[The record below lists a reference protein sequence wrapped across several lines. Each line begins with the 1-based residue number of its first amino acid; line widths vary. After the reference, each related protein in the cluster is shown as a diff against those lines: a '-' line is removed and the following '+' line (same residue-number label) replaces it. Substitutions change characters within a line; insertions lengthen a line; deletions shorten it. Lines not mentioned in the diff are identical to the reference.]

1 MDTSLTIPQD
11 PVYPH
16 SMDWQFLRQE
26 GIKHIERLSSAIW
39 TDFNLHDP
47 GITILEILCYAITD
61 LGYRANLDPAD
72 LFSAP
77 GENTFFTAA
86 KILPCDPV
94 TAIDLR
100 KVLIDITGVK
110 NAWVGQMEDAEMRF
124 FLSQKLS
131 DKLLTELDPYRSA
144 LGITDTQGY
153 YKMSDIPAELLEKL
167 FKCQSDKDRA
177 ANQEAFYQ
185 VVMSFI
191 NVYENTQKIL
201 LLYMADRYFAET
213 RYFFEY
219 QLPVDSLDNSLT
231 TEMKVSEGKTPYDL
245 AGYVQVSDY
254 FLIVNEL
261 RHLRELYRS
270 GNFEYDWGS
279 LLREGDPDS
288 TLLKLIG
295 ANANARVQDF
305 LYKEP
310 LICLLLAGSLN
321 ASAMPEAEEKSSLP
335 YNLFIP
341 QGVYSVTL
349 RLEDGQEGDEDTIID
364 EALRRLHLHRN
375 LGEDFSPKVHIV
387 ETIPIGIDLAL
398 EIDPAEDALAVMAAV
413 YYSIQEY
420 LSPTIRFYSLE
431 ERMNHYAAFL
441 IDADVINGL
450 QDAQLPDAVTA
461 ALAPIQGQYYIGDA
475 AFQKAVA
482 SVLGSEDL
490 ADYYN
495 DIFTQAKKD
504 YDADLVYQGPLL
516 DNGFIDDDQLAAAT
530 PRQTLF
536 RSDLYQLI
544 AAVEGVVKVARLE
557 MFQCKDP
564 DHSSGNWCLS
574 FPCRCLPELD
584 PDCSIFAVRS
594 GRVETAVDM
603 EQLLTYLEAHPQSS
617 TKINRHGMLDLPVP
631 TGVVRNDLT
640 EFTSVQMDFPRTYKI
655 GNTGISS
662 RETDLRQAQA
672 RQLKAYLLFYDQL
685 FANYLSY
692 LSSVKTMFS
701 VEQGDVV
708 SYQPLYDVPG
718 IKELLLDYAPGT
730 DWDAFIANEDNPYIT
745 AVRQLAQGNDA
756 DKALFR
762 NKVLD
767 HLLARFG
774 EKFTDYI
781 LQLYRIDRPVSGSTW
796 DEHEG
801 LQDDIDDKK
810 YFLQNVPT
818 LGAARATG
826 FNYHFDKVQPPAFWN
841 TDNTEGVKKRVCAI
855 LGIRDNTRHTIT
867 CEPAFIIDVGPART
881 TADSSPGRVRYEF
894 YLKASEQSTSKL
906 LVSTAKFSTVDAAEK
921 ASNDFLNMAV
931 EKDNYGIIQGSS
943 SQAFIIGFWP
953 NIAPAN
959 RTTANALLL
968 EPNESTDDPAP
979 RLKQIQDLAAGNCED
994 DSFHLLEHILL
1005 RPRNDSFTQ
1014 LLNPMICCVEDPS
1027 MLDPYSFWITVVLP
1041 GWTSRFKDEGRRQV
1055 FMQTLQKELPAQLE
1069 VRSCLLSRDAMFRF
1083 EQAYYDWLKALF
1095 SENQEM
1101 LPATTDALV
1110 TVINSWDPSTI
1121 DYFSKSLIK

>member
-1 MDTSLTIPQD
+1 
-11 PVYPH
+11 
-16 SMDWQFLRQE
+16 MDWQFLRQE

-47 GITILEILCYAITD
+47 GVTILEVLCYAITD

-72 LFSAP
+72 LFAAP
-77 GENTFFTAA
+77 GDNAFFTAA
-86 KILPCDPV
+86 RILPCDPV

-110 NAWVGQMEDAEMRF
+110 NAWVEQMEDAELRF
-124 FLSQKLS
+124 FLNQHLS
-131 DKLLTELDPYRSA
+131 DKLLTELDPYKTV

-153 YKMSDIPAELLEKL
+153 FKMSDIPAGSLQKL
-167 FKCQSDKDRA
+167 FQCQSDKDRA
-177 ANQEAFYQ
+177 ASQDAFYQ
-185 VVMSFI
+185 AVMNDI
-191 NVYENTQKIL
+191 TVYEVSKKIL

-219 QLPVDSLDNSLT
+219 QLPVDSMDNSLT
-231 TEMKVSEGKTPYDL
+231 TEMQVSEGKTPYDL
-245 AGYVQVSDY
+245 VGYLQVADY

-261 RHLRELYRS
+261 RHLQDLYRS
-270 GNFEYDWGS
+270 GAFEYDWTTP
-279 LLREGDPDS
+279 LKEGDPDS
-288 TLLKLIG
+288 TLLKLIE
-295 ANANARVQDF
+295 NNPNKRVQEF

-321 ASAMPEAEEKSSLP
+321 ISAMPEEKSTSF

-349 RLEDGQEGDEDTIID
+349 RLEDGQQGDEDTIID
-364 EALRRLHLHRN
+364 EALRRMHLHRN

-387 ETIPIGIDLAL
+387 ETIPIGVDLAL
-398 EIDPAEDALAVMAAV
+398 QIDPAADTLAVMAAV

-431 ERMNHYAAFL
+431 ERMNNYAAVP
-441 IDADVINGL
+441 IDADVIAAL
-450 QDAQLPDAVTA
+450 QDAQLPDGVIT
-461 ALAPIQGQYYIGDA
+461 ALAPIQAQYYIGDT

-482 SVLGSEDL
+482 SVLSSDDMD
-490 ADYYN
+490 DYYN
-495 DIFTQAKKD
+495 DIFTNVKKD
-504 YDADLVYQGPLL
+504 YDADLVYRGPLL
-516 DNGFIDDDQLAAAT
+516 NNGFVDDDELAAAT

-544 AAVEGVVKVARLE
+544 AAVEGVVKVGRLE

-564 DHSSGNWCLS
+564 DHSTGNWCLS
-574 FPCRCLPELD
+574 FPCRCLPQLE
-584 PDCSIFAVRS
+584 PDCSIFAVRN
-594 GRVETAVDM
+594 GRIDTAIDM
-603 EQLLTYLEAHPQSS
+603 QELLDYLEAHPQSS
-617 TKINRHGMLDLPVP
+617 TKIDRQGTLDLPVP

-672 RQLKAYLLFYDQL
+672 KQLKAYLLFYDQL

-692 LSSVKTMFS
+692 LSSVKKMFS
-701 VEQGDVV
+701 VDQGDVV
-708 SYQPLYDVPG
+708 SYQPLYDIPG
-718 IKELLLDYAPGT
+718 IKDLLLDYAPGS
-730 DWDAFIANEDNPYIT
+730 DWAAFTANEDNPYI
-745 AVRQLAQGNDA
+745 AAIRQLAQGNDA
-756 DKALFR
+756 DKDLFR
-762 NKVLD
+762 NKILD
-767 HLLARFG
+767 HLLCRFG

-781 LQLYRIDRPVSGSTW
+781 LQLYRIDRPVSGSSAW
-796 DEHEG
+796 DANDG
-801 LQDDIDDKK
+801 LKDDIDDKK

-867 CEPAFIIDVGPART
+867 CEPAFVIDVGPART
-881 TADSSPGRVRYEF
+881 TGDSSPGRVRYEF
-894 YLKASEQSTSKL
+894 YLKASEQSTSRL

-943 SQAFIIGFWP
+943 SQAYIIGFWP
-953 NIAPAN
+953 NIAQAS

-994 DSFHLLEHILL
+994 DSFHILEHILL

-1014 LLNPMICCVEDPS
+1014 LLNPMISCVEDPS

-1041 GWTSRFKDEGRRQV
+1041 GWTSRFKDEGRRQA

-1069 VRSCLLSRDAMFRF
+1069 VRSCLLSRDAMFRY
-1083 EQAYYDWLKALF
+1083 EQAYYDWLKALC
-1095 SENQEM
+1095 SENQET
-1101 LPATTDALV
+1101 LPAASDALV
-1110 TVINSWDPSTI
+1110 TVINGWDPSAI

>member
-47 GITILEILCYAITD
+47 GITILEVLCYAITD

-77 GENTFFTAA
+77 GDNAFFTAA
-86 KILPCDPV
+86 RILPCDPV

-110 NAWVGQMEDAEMRF
+110 NAWVEQMEDAELRF
-124 FLSQKLS
+124 FLSQHLS
-131 DKLLTELDPYRSA
+131 DKLLTELDPYKSA

-153 YKMSDIPAELLEKL
+153 YKMSDIPAGLLQKL
-167 FKCQSDKDRA
+167 YQCQSDKDRA
-177 ANQEAFYQ
+177 ANQETFYQ
-185 VVMSFI
+185 TVMNEI
-191 NVYENTQKIL
+191 TVYETSEKIL

-231 TEMKVSEGKTPYDL
+231 TEMQISEGKTLYDL
-245 AGYVQVSDY
+245 TGYLQVADY
-254 FLIVNEL
+254 FLIVKEL
-261 RHLRELYRS
+261 RHLRDLYRS
-270 GNFEYDWGS
+270 GDFEYDWNS
-279 LLREGDPDS
+279 QLKEGDPDS
-288 TLLKLIG
+288 TLLKLIDK
-295 ANANARVQDF
+295 NPNKSVQEF

-321 ASAMPEAEEKSSLP
+321 ISAMPEEKSTSF

-349 RLEDGQEGDEDTIID
+349 RLEDGQEGNEDTIID

-398 EIDPAEDALAVMAAV
+398 EIDPTADTLAVMAAV

-420 LSPTIRFYSLE
+420 LSPTIQFYSLE

-441 IDADVINGL
+441 IDADVIAAL
-450 QDAQLPDAVTA
+450 QDAQLPDEVIT
-461 ALAPIQGQYYIGDA
+461 ALAPIQGQYYIGDTD
-475 AFQKAVA
+475 FQKAVS
-482 SVLGSEDL
+482 SVLGSDDM

-495 DIFTQAKKD
+495 DIFTNVKKD

-516 DNGFIDDDQLAAAT
+516 DNGFIDDDELAAAT

-544 AAVEGVVKVARLE
+544 AAVEGIVKVGRLE

-564 DHSSGNWCLS
+564 DHSTGNWCLS
-574 FPCRCLPELD
+574 FPCRCLPQLD

-594 GRVETAVDM
+594 GRIDTAIDM
-603 EQLLTYLEAHPQSS
+603 QELLDYIESHPRNS
-617 TKINRHGMLDLPVP
+617 TKIDRQGTLDLPVP

-640 EFTSVQMDFPRTYKI
+640 DFTSVQMDFPRTYKI

-662 RETDLRQAQA
+662 RETDLRKAQVK
-672 RQLKAYLLFYDQL
+672 QLKAYLLFYDQL

-692 LSSVKTMFS
+692 LSSVKKMFS
-701 VEQGDVV
+701 IDQGDVV
-708 SYQPLYDVPG
+708 SYQPLYDIPG
-718 IKELLLDYAPGT
+718 IKDLLLDYAPGA
-730 DWDAFIANEDNPYIT
+730 DWDAFTADDDNPYI
-745 AVRQLAQGNDA
+745 AVIRQLAQGNDA
-756 DKALFR
+756 DKDLFR
-762 NKVLD
+762 NKILD

-774 EKFTDYI
+774 ERFTDYI
-781 LQLYRIDRPVSGSTW
+781 LQLYRIDRPVTSSSAW
-796 DEHEG
+796 EPNEG
-801 LQDDIDDKK
+801 LQNDIDDKK

-826 FNYHFDKVQPPAFWN
+826 FNYHFDRAQPPAFWN

-867 CEPAFIIDVGPART
+867 CEPAFVIDVGPART

-894 YLKASEQSTSKL
+894 YLRASEQSTTRI
-906 LVSTAKFSTVDAAEK
+906 LVSTAKFSTVEGAEK
-921 ASNDFLNMAV
+921 AGNDFLNMAV

-943 SQAFIIGFWP
+943 SQAYIIGFWA
-953 NIAPAN
+953 NVAQAN

-979 RLKQIQDLAAGNCED
+979 RLEQMQDLAAGNCED

-1014 LLNPMICCVEDPS
+1014 LLNPMISCVEDPS

-1041 GWTSRFKDEGRRQV
+1041 GWTSRFKDEGRRQA

-1069 VRSCLLSRDAMFRF
+1069 VRSCLLSRDAMFRY
-1083 EQAYYDWLKALF
+1083 EQVYYDWLKALC

-1101 LPATTDALV
+1101 LPAATDALV
-1110 TVINSWDPSTI
+1110 TVINGWDPSTI